1 MPLKGS
7 VNTQALRA
15 IDREN
20 ESVAKS
26 QGRRGARWPRS
37 PEKLA
42 CDAPL
47 NSASLSLSLSFFF
60 SFSLS
65 LCSLSPL
72 SFSLSLHVE

>member
-15 IDREN
+15 IDRDS

-47 NSASLSLSLSFFF
+47 NSASLSLSLSFFL
-60 SFSLS
+60 SLS
-65 LCSLSPL
+65 LCM
-72 SFSLSLHVE
+72 